1 MQAGFQIAAPSLALL
16 PHPLKPRSLLHVIK
30 RRGKVNH
37 HVGGEG
43 EAKAEVGREVVVAI
57 KAFSEVSVIQI
68 ISQEVLVARTARF
81 LIGGQLLAKE
91 PRERDMFPH
100 RGKRWSRV
108 AMVRNYEPT
117 APMLNV
123 AK

>member
-16 PHPLKPRSLLHVIK
+16 PHPLKPRSLLHMIK
-30 RRGKVNH
+30 RRGIVSH

-43 EAKAEVGREVVVAI
+43 EAEVGREVVVEI

-68 ISQEVLVARTARF
+68 MSQEVLVARTRF
-81 LIGGQLLAKE
+81 PIGGQLLAKG
-91 PRERDMFPH
+91 PRERDMFRH

-108 AMVRNYEPT
+108 AMVP
-117 APMLNV
+117 
-123 AK
+123 K

>member
-16 PHPLKPRSLLHVIK
+16 PHPLKPRSLLHMIK
-30 RRGKVNH
+30 RRDKVSH

-81 LIGGQLLAKE
+81 LIGGQLLAKG
-91 PRERDMFPH
+91 PRERDMFGH

-108 AMVRNYEPT
+108 AMVRN
-117 APMLNV
+117 
-123 AK
+123 

>member
-16 PHPLKPRSLLHVIK
+16 PHPLKPRSLLHMIK
-30 RRGKVNH
+30 RRGIVSH

-43 EAKAEVGREVVVAI
+43 EAEVGREVVEAI

-68 ISQEVLVARTARF
+68 MSQEVLVARTTRF
-81 LIGGQLLAKE
+81 LIGGQLLAKG
-91 PRERDMFPH
+91 PRERDMFRH

-108 AMVRNYEPT
+108 AMVR
-117 APMLNV
+117 
-123 AK
+123 K